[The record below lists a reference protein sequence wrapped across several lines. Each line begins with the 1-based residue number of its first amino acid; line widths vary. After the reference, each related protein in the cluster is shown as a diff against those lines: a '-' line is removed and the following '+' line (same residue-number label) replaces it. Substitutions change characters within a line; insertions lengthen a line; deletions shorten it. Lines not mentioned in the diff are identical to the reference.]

1 MKLVLNGLGSGI
13 GLVGAILAVTMSW
26 IINHSVFWAIIH
38 FFCSWIYI
46 LYWLVTKTSFYNWLS
61 SLVIT

>member
-38 FFCSWIYI
+38 FFCS
-46 LYWLVTKTSFYNWLS
+46 
-61 SLVIT
+61 